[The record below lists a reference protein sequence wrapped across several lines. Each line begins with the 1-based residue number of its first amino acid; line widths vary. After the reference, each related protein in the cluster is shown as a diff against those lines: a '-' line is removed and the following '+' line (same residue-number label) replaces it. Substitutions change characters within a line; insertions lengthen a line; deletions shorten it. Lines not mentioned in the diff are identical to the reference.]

1 MKAQKVGLE
10 YEDFPYPKG
19 IFLMKAIQY
28 LIIMLAAVF
37 MLAIFKPPVLWLVL
51 FFVLFF
57 IPLIV
62 FGISPLLTSHR
73 LTKRRIIIR
82 QGWYF
87 KVVLAVKNIEE
98 AEPLEIGKVGIKS
111 APGRPTLY
119 VTTSDHNLVSIRL
132 KNPRRVMWVW
142 GKKVDELVINVE
154 NRNRFIEELSERI
167 HSLQSSPEVFD

>member
-1 MKAQKVGLE
+1 MKTQKVGLE

-19 IFLMKAIQY
+19 IFLIKAVQY

-37 MLAIFKPPVLWLVL
+37 ILTIFKPPVIWFVL

-57 IPLIV
+57 IPLII

-73 LTKRRIIIR
+73 LTKRRLIIR

-87 KVVLAVKNIEE
+87 KAVLAVKNIEE
-98 AEPLEIGKVGIKS
+98 VVPVDFGKVGIKS
-111 APGRPTLY
+111 TPGRPTLY
-119 VTTSDHNLVSIRL
+119 VTTSDTNLISIRL
-132 KNPRRVMWVW
+132 KDWTFTMYVW
-142 GKKVDELVINVE
+142 GKKVDEFVINVE

-167 HSLQSSPEVFD
+167 RSLQSSPEVFD